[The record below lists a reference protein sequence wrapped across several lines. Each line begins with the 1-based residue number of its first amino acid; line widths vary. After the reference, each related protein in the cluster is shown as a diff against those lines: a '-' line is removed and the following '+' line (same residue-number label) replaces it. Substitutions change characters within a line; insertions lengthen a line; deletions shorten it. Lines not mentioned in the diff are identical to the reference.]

1 MVIAGN
7 YEHIR
12 SKYPDRIP
20 IIIITMDFELTKK
33 KFLINH
39 TENFSAL
46 FFEIRKHIK
55 TNMRDSILFLV
66 ENEVVIPSQNIGEF
80 HRRVCL
86 QKDDKFMY
94 IHLQKNQTFG

>member
-1 MVIAGN
+1 MVAGN

-20 IIIITMDFELTKK
+20 IIIITRDFELTKK
-33 KFLINH
+33 KFLIH
-39 TENFSAL
+39 HSENFSSL

-55 TNMRDSILFLV
+55 TNMKYSVLFMV
-66 ENEVVIPSQNIGEF
+66 ENQIVTPSQNVGEF

-86 QKDDKFMY
+86 QKDDKFLY
-94 IHLQKNQTFG
+94 ILLSKQQTFG